1 MSTTCVLCG
10 TAAKQGACHDHLGF
24 CQSCAMTLPSF
35 EALLESLDSPAAL
48 LSRDLVILSENRRL
62 RGITHYGGSTAVGA
76 KIGLAL
82 GCVHAA
88 RTEEC
93 GRTDA
98 CAECWLRR
106 SVDLARISGARIPGV
121 PWDLLPHTG
130 PRRPYAISAVKTR
143 EAVVVTLR
151 PPAA

>member
-10 TAAKQGACHDHLGF
+10 TTAEHGVCHDRLGF
-24 CQSCAMTLPSF
+24 CQPCAMALPSF

-48 LSRDLVILSENRRL
+48 LSRDLVVLSVNRRL
-62 RGITHYGGSTAVGA
+62 CGITRDGCSKAIGM

-88 RTEEC
+88 RVGEC
-93 GRTDA
+93 GQTEA
-98 CAECWLRR
+98 CVECWLRR
-106 SVDLARISGARIPGV
+106 SVDLARISGAQIPGI
-121 PWDLLPHTG
+121 PWDLFPHGG

-143 EAVVVTLR
+143 EAVVLTLK
-151 PPAA
+151 PSAA